1 MDKCEVCSKE
11 WQERYN
17 LAVKRFD
24 KSLNL
29 AMTITIVSICVAL
42 TSIIL
47 TAICVSK
54 TLNFINEFEYVEE
67 TIVEQDG
74 NGQNVAVIVND
85 RKGG

>member
-54 TLNFINEFEYVEE
+54 TINFINEFEYVEE